1 MSDHDIKAHGTEIE
15 GRHVKVI
22 TEDDVVAYLAAH
34 PDFLLD
40 HSELMDVLTP
50 PRRKSPDGIV
60 DMTQVMMSRLRGEI
74 GRLRAEQSELIE
86 ASRQNELTRDRIHAS
101 VLGIVSAQSFEKLIH
116 VVTHEFPALLD
127 VDVVTLAIEATE
139 DAPTRPPVRGVYVL
153 PPGAIDA
160 ALGVGQMSRLRSETQ
175 GEAAFFG
182 PAARHVQSDVVV
194 RLCVSSGSPDGVIC
208 FGSRDPLMF
217 GPEQSTELLFFL
229 TKVLE
234 NTVRAWLDLP
244 E

>member
-1 MSDHDIKAHGTEIE
+1 MSDREIDAHTTEVE
-15 GRHVKVI
+15 GRQVKLV
-22 TEDDVVAYLAAH
+22 TDGDVVAYLETH

-40 HSELMDVLTP
+40 HPELMDVLTP
-50 PRRKSPDGIV
+50 PRRKSVDGVV

-74 GRLRAEQSELIE
+74 DRLRAEQSELIE
-86 ASRQNELTRDRIHAS
+86 ASRENQITRDRIHAA
-101 VLGIVSAQSFEKLIH
+101 VLEIVAAGSFERLIH
-116 VVTHEFPALLD
+116 VVTHEFPTLLD

-139 DAPTRPPVRGVYVL
+139 DAPQGPPVRGVYVL
-153 PPGAIDA
+153 EPGAIDA
-160 ALGVGQMSRLRSETQ
+160 ALGSGHPARLRSEVT

-194 RLCVSSGSPDGVIC
+194 RLRVSSGSPDGVIC

-217 GPEQSTELLFFL
+217 GPDQSTELLFFL

-234 NTVRAWLDLP
+234 NTIRAWLDLP
-244 E
+244 A

>member
-1 MSDHDIKAHGTEIE
+1 MSEVESDAHTTEVE
-15 GRHVKVI
+15 GRRIKVV
-22 TEDDVVAYLAAH
+22 TEDDVVAYLQAH

-40 HSELMDVLTP
+40 HPDLMDVLTP
-50 PRRKSPDGIV
+50 PRRKQADGVV

-86 ASRQNELTRDRIHAS
+86 NSRANQLTRDRIHAA
-101 VLGIVSAQSFEKLIH
+101 VLSIVAAQSFERLIH
-116 VVTHEFPALLD
+116 VVTHEFPGLLD

-139 DAPTRPPVRGVYVL
+139 DAPQRAPVRGVYVL
-153 PPGAIDA
+153 EPGAIDA
-160 ALGVGQMSRLRSETQ
+160 ALGIGNPARLRSEST

-182 PAARHVQSDVVV
+182 PAARHVQSDVLV
-194 RLCVSSGSPDGVIC
+194 RLRVSSGSPDGVIC